1 MSEEDKNKARD
12 KYKNL
17 SQEDKNKKKEYGKN
31 RYHHMS
37 EENKQK
43 LRLSK
48 KYRDAKKKVKHSFLL
63 IICVFRSIIN
73 YKQDAYESQD

>member
-1 MSEEDKNKARD
+1 
-12 KYKNL
+12 
-17 SQEDKNKKKEYGKN
+17 
-31 RYHHMS
+31 MS